1 MCQFLTSEL
10 QRSEPGVSCTF
21 WLASV
26 LVATAACHFATSE
39 LPKVVR
45 TVLDILTCK
54 CASRYSGAQF
64 FDIWT
69 SQKPVSF
76 LAFWLANVLLA
87 TAACHFPTSDLQK
100 VVRTHQFFSILT
112 WTWKC
117 ASQQF
122 KAACEFSCL
131 SETAIYLRTRR
142 FSEPTFRPSGTT
154 NHAKNKTFLT
164 FRARGSFFL
173 LTLLSSDSTFF
184 WVYVLLTLLLCSVF
198 HLSIFSEVRLLN
210 FLWLVLSSNSSVK
223 KYFSEV

>member
-26 LVATAACHFATSE
+26 LVATAACHFSTSE

-87 TAACHFPTSDLQK
+87 TAACHFPASDLQK
-100 VVRTHQFFSILT
+100 VVRTHPFFSILT

-117 ASQQF
+117 ASRQ
-122 KAACEFSCL
+122 
-131 SETAIYLRTRR
+131 
-142 FSEPTFRPSGTT
+142 
-154 NHAKNKTFLT
+154 
-164 FRARGSFFL
+164 
-173 LTLLSSDSTFF
+173 
-184 WVYVLLTLLLCSVF
+184 
-198 HLSIFSEVRLLN
+198 
-210 FLWLVLSSNSSVK
+210 SSVRIFMSQRNSYTCAPAALASLLFDPPEPQIMRK
-223 KYFSEV
+223 TKLS